1 MPYIKIGRSR
11 VNYGLMGEEGREVIV
26 FINGL
31 TQTNTLWTT
40 HQEGLSRQGYRVLTY
55 DTLGQGQ
62 SSKPVLGI
70 RMDDHADLLLKLLDA
85 LEIKQCHLC
94 GISFGGVVAM
104 HVAMKYPERVK
115 SLVPMSTF
123 AEMPGQLE
131 QLGRGFYMA
140 ITQAGFPLIQTLL
153 LPMNVSSNWIEQVRN
168 TLPESMRR
176 GYLYNDPYA
185 IQNLMESYV
194 NFQPFA
200 QDLNKIRCPTLILNG
215 EFDYLTPRICHE
227 TLRQNI
233 QSSRLMIVP
242 HAFHAFTLEYPE
254 LTVRIIEAFVRNV
267 LAGQWQG
274 DKTVWVA
281 SEDAHSEVL
290 ATRSVGDHMR
300 AVFVRLPEE
309 DLSVADEWR
318 VSLPGAEPVE
328 AVQVKPARKPTAPKK
343 PVAVAVKEVT
353 TTKPAAKKIEKPVSA
368 GKSIKKTVAEKPV
381 KAPPKKPVNKLPRK
395 G

>member
-1 MPYIKIGRSR
+1 MPTIRIGRLR
-11 VNYGLMGEEGREVIV
+11 VNYGLMGEDGQEVIV

-40 HQEGLSRQGYRVLTY
+40 HQERLSKQGYRVLTY

-70 RMDDHADLLLKLLDA
+70 RMDDHAELLVKLLDA

-104 HVAMKYPERVK
+104 HVAMRYPERVK

-131 QLGRGFYMA
+131 QLGRGFHMA

-200 QDLNKIRCPTLILNG
+200 GDLVKITCPTLILNG
-215 EFDYLTPRICHE
+215 EFDYLTPRLCHE

-242 HAFHAFTLEYPE
+242 RAFHAFTLEYPE
-254 LTVRIIEAFVRNV
+254 LTVRIIEAFVRSV
-267 LAGQWQG
+267 LEGQWVG

-281 SEDAHSEVL
+281 SEDPSSDVL
-290 ATRSVGDHMR
+290 ATRCIGDHMR
-300 AVFVRLPEE
+300 AVFVCAPGYQPKA
-309 DLSVADEWR
+309 DDEWR
-318 VSLPGAEPVE
+318 VPLPGSEAEKAAKKK
-328 AVQVKPARKPTAPKK
+328 AVAKPMATAAKTVAKAVKKEPAAK
-343 PVAVAVKEVT
+343 PVAKKVT
-353 TTKPAAKKIEKPVSA
+353 SKGSAAKKTT
-368 GKSIKKTVAEKPV
+368 KK
-381 KAPPKKPVNKLPRK
+381 

>member
-11 VNYGLMGEEGREVIV
+11 VNYGLMGEDGREVIV

-31 TQTNTLWTT
+31 TQSSSLWTT
-40 HQEGLSRQGYRVLTY
+40 HQERLSKQGYQVLTY

-70 RMDDHADLLLKLLDA
+70 RMGDHADLLVKLLDA
-85 LEIKQCHLC
+85 LNIKTCHLC

-104 HVAMKYPERVK
+104 HVAMNHPERVK

-131 QLGRGFYMA
+131 QLGRGFHMA

-153 LPMNVSSNWIEQVRN
+153 LPMNVSSAWIEQVRN

-194 NFQPFA
+194 NFQPFVEE
-200 QDLNKIRCPTLILNG
+200 LSKITCPTLILNG
-215 EFDYLTPRICHE
+215 EFDYLTPRLCHE

-233 QSSRLMIVP
+233 ESSRLMVVP
-242 HAFHAFTLEYPE
+242 RAFHAFTLE
-254 LTVRIIEAFVRNV
+254 
-267 LAGQWQG
+267 
-274 DKTVWVA
+274 
-281 SEDAHSEVL
+281 
-290 ATRSVGDHMR
+290 
-300 AVFVRLPEE
+300 
-309 DLSVADEWR
+309 
-318 VSLPGAEPVE
+318 
-328 AVQVKPARKPTAPKK
+328 
-343 PVAVAVKEVT
+343 
-353 TTKPAAKKIEKPVSA
+353 
-368 GKSIKKTVAEKPV
+368 
-381 KAPPKKPVNKLPRK
+381 
-395 G
+395 

>member
-1 MPYIKIGRSR
+1 MPYIKIGKSR
-11 VNYGLMGEEGREVIV
+11 VNYGLMGEDGQEAIV

-40 HQEGLSRQGYRVLTY
+40 HQERLAKQGYRVLTY

-70 RMDDHADLLLKLLDA
+70 RMDDHADLLAKLLDA
-85 LEIKQCHLC
+85 LDIRQCHLC

-104 HVAMKYPERVK
+104 HVAMRYPERVK

-131 QLGRGFYMA
+131 QLGRGFHMA

-153 LPMNVSSNWIEQVRN
+153 LPMNVSSAWIEQVRN

-200 QDLNKIRCPTLILNG
+200 NDLVKITCPTLILNG
-215 EFDYLTPRICHE
+215 EFDYLTPRLCHE
-227 TLRQNI
+227 TLRQKI
-233 QSSRLMIVP
+233 ESSRLMIVP

-254 LTVRIIEAFVRNV
+254 LTVRIIEAFVRSV
-267 LAGQWQG
+267 LQGEWQG

-281 SEDAHSEVL
+281 SEDPSSDVL
-290 ATRSVGDHMR
+290 ATRCIGDHMR
-300 AVFVRLPEE
+300 AIFACAPGYQLKA
-309 DLSVADEWR
+309 DDEWR
-318 VSLPGAEPVE
+318 VPLPGS
-328 AVQVKPARKPTAPKK
+328 AVAKAHTIQSAPARKTAKK
-343 PVAVAVKEVT
+343 SAL
-353 TTKPAAKKIEKPVSA
+353 AAKQTA
-368 GKSIKKTVAEKPV
+368 DGANVAEKQTAAKV
-381 KAPPKKPVNKLPRK
+381 VNTTRKTIKK

>member
-1 MPYIKIGRSR
+1 MSYIKIGRGR
-11 VNYGLMGEEGREVIV
+11 VSYGLMGEAGQEVIV

-31 TQTNTLWTT
+31 TQTSSLWTT
-40 HQEGLSRQGYRVLTY
+40 HQECLSKQGYRVLTY

-70 RMDDHADLLLKLLDA
+70 RMEDHCDFLIKLLDA
-85 LEIKQCHLC
+85 LEIEQCHLC

-104 HVAMKYPERVK
+104 QVALKHPDRVR

-131 QLGRGFYMA
+131 LFGSAFHMA

-153 LPMNVSSNWIEQVRN
+153 LPLNMSSSWIERVRN

-194 NFQPFA
+194 SFQPFVHELA
-200 QDLNKIRCPTLILNG
+200 KIECPTLILNG
-215 EFDYLTPRICHE
+215 EFDFLTPRLCHD

-233 QSSRLMIVP
+233 RSSRLMIVP
-242 HAFHAFTLEYPE
+242 RAFHAFTLEYPE
-254 LTVRIIEAFVRNV
+254 LTVRIVEAFVRSV
-267 LAGQWQG
+267 LEGKWQG
-274 DKTVWVA
+274 DQSVWVA
-281 SEDAHSEVL
+281 SEDPHSDVL
-290 ATRSVGDHMR
+290 ATRCIGDHLR
-300 AVFVRLPEE
+300 AVFVCPPDHQPKAE
-309 DLSVADEWR
+309 DAWR
-318 VSLPGAEPVE
+318 VPLPGSE
-328 AVQVKPARKPTAPKK
+328 AVKPAGKSAKPATSAPKK
-343 PVAVAVKEVT
+343 TAAQKKSPTAKPVMGKATLPRKTAGK
-353 TTKPAAKKIEKPVSA
+353 TTKTPAAKAAQST
-368 GKSIKKTVAEKPV
+368 KK
-381 KAPPKKPVNKLPRK
+381 